1 MNILIFLLL
10 PLVGYGPWES
20 VGPEGGEVKAVLQST
35 QDAGTLFAIS
45 SYNPT
50 QVVRSTDGGNS
61 WSTISDF
68 SNGTPYDMVMTESGK
83 LVAVGSSRV
92 WTSSDNGI
100 TWSETYHS
108 NTYFYDAV
116 AHPSNGEEVFAS
128 GYKYN
133 GSNWD
138 FTFYHSTDAGA
149 TWSSLAV
156 LATGNTSYGRCIDVS
171 PSNPDHILVGGYEYN
186 AAYFPYLFLSTNGGA
201 SFTDV
206 TPPSATYYMN
216 GAAFHPANPDI
227 MLSGSLSNMWRSTDG
242 GATWA
247 NMRSQ
252 SYNYDI
258 SFSSADNNLVFSSA
272 NSIAYR
278 SIDGGITW
286 TTISTGL
293 DGTGINWIT
302 PDLANSSIV
311 YTGSSAGFYYSSD
324 AGSSWNPHNSGLIVG
339 KVLAM
344 EYVNGWIFMNM
355 MDIGLFKAEGGSSLT
370 WQEVTTPLACGDFC
384 ALESVGPDTLLALE
398 GTG

>member
-1 MNILIFLLL
+1 MNILILLIL
-10 PLVGYGPWES
+10 PLLGYGPWES
-20 VGPEGGEVKAVLQST
+20 VGPQGGEVIAVLQST
-35 QDAGTLFAIS
+35 QNAGTLFAVS
-45 SYNPT
+45 GAYPT
-50 QVVRSTDGGNS
+50 QVICSTDGGNS

-68 SNGTPYDMVMTESGK
+68 TNGIPYDMVMTESGK
-83 LVAVGSSRV
+83 LVAVGSSRI
-92 WTSSDNGI
+92 WTSSDNGM
-100 TWSETYHS
+100 TWTDTYFT
-108 NTYFYDAV
+108 NTYFYDAI

-138 FTFYHSTDAGA
+138 MTFYHSLDAGA

-156 LATGNTSYGRCIDVS
+156 LQSGYTSYGRCIDVS

-186 AAYFPYLFLSTNGGA
+186 TGYIPFLFLSTDGGT

-216 GAAFHPANPDI
+216 GTAFHPANPDI

-242 GATWA
+242 GTTWA
-247 NMRSQ
+247 NMRNQ

-258 SFSSADNNLVFSSA
+258 SFSSADNNLVFSCA
-272 NSIAYR
+272 NSFAYR

-286 TTISTGL
+286 TTEISGL
-293 DGTGINWIT
+293 GGTNIRWIT
-302 PDLANSSIV
+302 PDAANSSVV
-311 YTGSSAGFYYSSD
+311 YTGSSAGFYYSNN
-324 AGSSWNPHNSGLIVG
+324 AGSSWTPHNSGLIVG

-355 MDIGLFKAEGGSSLT
+355 MDIGLFRAEDGPTLT

-384 ALESVGPDTLLALE
+384 ALESVGSDTLLALE

>member
-1 MNILIFLLL
+1 MNILILLML

-35 QDAGTLFAIS
+35 QDASTLFALS
-45 SYNPT
+45 GTYPT
-50 QVVRSTDGGNS
+50 QVVSSTDGGNN

-68 SNGTPYDMVMTESGK
+68 ANGTPYDMVMTVSGK
-83 LVAVGSSRV
+83 LVAVGTSRV
-92 WTSSDNGI
+92 WTSSDNGM
-100 TWSETYHS
+100 TWSDTYFT

-138 FTFYHSTDAGA
+138 MTFYHSTDAGA

-156 LATGNTSYGRCIDVS
+156 LATGYTSYGRCIDVS

-186 AAYFPYLFLSTNGGA
+186 AGYAPYLFLSTNGGT
-201 SFTDV
+201 SFIDV

-216 GAAFHPANPDI
+216 GTAFHPVNPDI

-247 NMRSQ
+247 NMRNQ

-258 SFSSADNNLVFSSA
+258 SFSSADNDLVFSTA

-278 SIDGGITW
+278 SIDAGITW
-286 TTISTGL
+286 TTISSGL
-293 DGTGINWIT
+293 DGTSIRWIA
-302 PDLANSSIV
+302 PDAGNSSIV
-311 YTGSSAGFYYSSD
+311 YTGSSAGFYLSEN
-324 AGSSWNPHNSGLIVG
+324 AGSSWTPHNSGLVVG

-355 MDIGLFKAEGGSSLT
+355 VDLGLFKAEDDPTLT

-384 ALESVGPDTLLALE
+384 AIVAVQDTILALE

>member
-1 MNILIFLLL
+1 MNVLILLIL

-35 QDAGTLFAIS
+35 QDASTLFAVS
-45 SYNPT
+45 GANPT

-61 WSTISDF
+61 WTIISDF
-68 SNGTPYDMVMTESGK
+68 TSGTPYDMVMTENGT
-83 LVAVGSSRV
+83 LVAVGTSRV
-92 WTSSDNGI
+92 WISSDNGM
-100 TWSETYHS
+100 TWTNTYHS

-116 AHPSNGEEVFAS
+116 AHPTNGQEVFAS

-138 FTFYHSTDAGA
+138 MTFFHSLDAGI
-149 TWSSLAV
+149 TWSSLPV

-171 PSNPDHILVGGYEYN
+171 PSNPDHIMVGGYEYN
-186 AAYFPYLFLSTNGGA
+186 SGNFPYLFLSTNGGI

-216 GAAFHPANPDI
+216 GAAFHPVNPDI

-247 NMRSQ
+247 NMRNQ

-258 SFSSADNNLVFSSA
+258 SFSSADNDLVFSSA

-278 SIDGGITW
+278 STDCGITW
-286 TTISTGL
+286 TTLSSGL
-293 DGTGINWIT
+293 DGTDIKWIT
-302 PDLANSSIV
+302 PDAANSSIV

-324 AGSSWNPHNSGLIVG
+324 AGSSWATHNSGLIVG

-355 MDIGLFKAEGGSSLT
+355 MDLGLFKAEDGPTLT

>member
-1 MNILIFLLL
+1 MNILILLVL

-35 QDAGTLFAIS
+35 QDTGTLFALS
-45 SYNPT
+45 GYNLT
-50 QVVRSTDGGNS
+50 QVVSSTDGGNS
-61 WSTISDF
+61 WSNISDF
-68 SNGTPYDMVMTESGK
+68 SNGVPYDMVMTASGI
-83 LVAVGSSRV
+83 LLAVGTSRV

-100 TWSETYHS
+100 TWSETYFS

-116 AHPSNGEEVFAS
+116 AHPSDGEEVFAS

-138 FTFYHSTDAGA
+138 MTFYHSTDAGA

-171 PSNPDHILVGGYEYN
+171 PSNPDHILIGGYEYN
-186 AAYFPYLFLSTNGGA
+186 AGYAPYLFLSTNGGT
-201 SFTDV
+201 SFIDV

-216 GAAFHPANPDI
+216 GAAFHPTNPAI
-227 MLSGSLSNMWRSTDG
+227 MLSGSLSNMWRSTDS

-247 NMRSQ
+247 NMRNQ

-258 SFSSADNNLVFSSA
+258 SFSSADNNLVFSTASSA
-272 NSIAYR
+272 AYR
-278 SIDGGITW
+278 SVDAGITW
-286 TTISTGL
+286 TTISAGRSGA
-293 DGTGINWIT
+293 DIKWIT

-311 YTGSSAGFYYSSD
+311 YTGSSAGFYFSSD
-324 AGSSWNPHNSGLIVG
+324 AGSSWTPHNSGLIVG
-339 KVLAM
+339 KALAM

-355 MDIGLFKAEGGSSLT
+355 EDLGLFKAEDGPTLT

-384 ALESVGPDTLLALE
+384 ALVSVGPDTLLALE
-398 GTG
+398 GGG